1 MVVADL
7 ASLVGWQSLD
17 AGDVKT
23 AWVSFEQAKA
33 AAREAGDSALLAHA
47 MGEQSFAL
55 IDAGRHSDAVA
66 LIEIASREP
75 MLPPRLVS
83 WLAAAGAEALAGS
96 GEDTR
101 ARQSLRVSEMRLP
114 SVGDERVTPYLR
126 LDDANLARWRGHT
139 LAQLRDPAAGPEL
152 RASLASVQGRFGRAE
167 AGVLV
172 DLADVAFR
180 DGELDTGRLHITEA
194 RRVSVRTGS
203 VRQQRRI
210 AALQRAA

>member
-1 MVVADL
+1 MVIADL
-7 ASLVGWQSLD
+7 ASLVGWQLLD
-17 AGDVKT
+17 AGDVRT

-55 IDAGRHSDAVA
+55 IDAGRCGDAVA
-66 LIEIASREP
+66 LIRAANHESE
-75 MLPPRLVS
+75 LPKRLVA
-83 WLAAAGAEALAGS
+83 WLAAAEAEALS
-96 GEDTR
+96 GLGEATE
-101 ARQSLRVSEMRLP
+101 ARQRLRDAEQGLP
-114 SVGDERVTPYLR
+114 SAGDEQLTPYLR

-139 LAQLRDPAAGPEL
+139 LAQLLDPAAGPEL

-172 DLADVAFR
+172 DLAAVAFR
-180 DGELDTGRLHITEA
+180 EADQETGRLHISQA
-194 RRVSVRTGS
+194 KRVSIRTGS